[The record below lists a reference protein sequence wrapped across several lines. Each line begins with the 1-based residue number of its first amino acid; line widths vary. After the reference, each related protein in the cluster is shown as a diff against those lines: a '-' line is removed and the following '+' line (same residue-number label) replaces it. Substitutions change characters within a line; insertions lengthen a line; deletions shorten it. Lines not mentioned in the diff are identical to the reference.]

1 MPQSVLR
8 LGSEWPWARTHL
20 GEACAESRTPPR
32 PQRWPLAP
40 PSPLG
45 PRPTPPAGPPQ
56 LADGGP
62 CKKNT
67 ILLALTLSFNHQAGE
82 PILSFT
88 EIPTGPRYWQR
99 RS

>member
-1 MPQSVLR
+1 MCGIMNS
-8 LGSEWPWARTHL
+8 
-20 GEACAESRTPPR
+20 PR

-62 CKKNT
+62 RKKNT
-67 ILLALTLSFNHQAGE
+67 ILLALTLSFNCEYARPKEYAPLGV
-82 PILSFT
+82 
-88 EIPTGPRYWQR
+88 R
-99 RS
+99 RLR